1 MFAYLLESERKAC
14 NPLSFCKTYTM
25 DHQPLHTGEQ
35 KDMAERTE
43 EMTPELKD
51 VVKYKYKYVCN
62 TSFLH
67 LFHPAPFQISVA
79 HDSLFRCK
87 RASTQVNDVSIE
99 DLFSQQKKWL

>member
-1 MFAYLLESERKAC
+1 MQPPLLLQ
-14 NPLSFCKTYTM
+14 N
-25 DHQPLHTGEQ
+25 LHHGPPATAHWR
-35 KDMAERTE
+35 AEGHGRA
-43 EMTPELKD
+43 
-51 VVKYKYKYVCN
+51 
-62 TSFLH
+62 H